1 MKNPPPFVQR
11 KAMQIALAQIVD
23 LFRLPM
29 QLLRRQP
36 FLGWQSNH
44 DKAQATPGSAMKSKA
59 HKFCLYRFFS
69 F

>member
-36 FLGWQSNH
+36 FLGWQST
-44 DKAQATPGSAMKSKA
+44 ATMIRRKQ
-59 HKFCLYRFFS
+59 LQEVL
-69 F
+69 